1 MKNRTIVK
9 LATAT
14 IAAMACATALAEVR
28 VWKFDVGSGCW
39 SNPDNWE
46 NGVPVAGDSVRITNE
61 VSNAV
66 ITNDLG
72 AMSLGSL
79 NIYGSQAVTFGSP
92 KLTLSGGLTMRNASI
107 INCDLHITANFS
119 LRCGDR
125 PNSVKEFPQATCE
138 PTFNGDITV
147 ADGKILYITGDSGA
161 QFNGTLTGK
170 KAELKNGT
178 INWSSGQ
185 FYFNKP
191 VWFKEIAHY
200 SADQSTFWFN
210 AAGNKY
216 EKFTADYSNY
226 YFLVPGAM
234 DPDGVISFS
243 NAGGDSNAIYKG
255 YYLRADQTINRFGE
269 CTDPGSKDRHYFTAN
284 GAGKHIEVVARG
296 TADGSSYV
304 RMLDNMG
311 FTWAPTGDFTQEFL
325 NRTHTITGPLVVSNG
340 TIKMSGTCSF
350 KQVSKI
356 TVKANAKFH
365 HASTE
370 TAALN
375 NVTQVVLE
383 DGATFKVDS
392 GASNPFTKSPLFT
405 MGQNAKIEVAEG
417 ATMSV
422 GAVFLNDGTLPS
434 SGTYTGTGATGTPAT
449 WVTGAG
455 TVVVTTSGLAVWK
468 QAASGD
474 FNVAANWNDGVLPAA
489 GTVTYITA
497 KGADYTVSLDAAPAS
512 FAGGLRLS
520 NDGVHTNVLAVSA
533 AATFTNESVEVS
545 AGGRIE
551 VNDGGTFTF
560 RSSSSYGKNA
570 LAFTVRDGGSV
581 EVNGGYLNI
590 SRMLGKM
597 ALSGTAGN
605 EGVLAIRSGTCRIHS
620 DYAGD
625 GLWIHPGGR
634 LVMDGGTLDLRLYT
648 NKYSPLTMAGGV
660 MEVGGDAV
668 VLIGGGIGF
677 YFGEGTANFAGN
689 AQLSYSDT
697 IARLAICARNPND
710 VARVEFTGNSALK
723 LNGAIATYVG
733 YENPAGAKSILRQA
747 SSATSEVGAICGVG
761 ERNGY
766 GEIDVESGRLHVGSY
781 GLSIASNIH
790 DSNAPDGVR
799 PEGVVKVSGGILSID
814 GSAAGVNQ
822 GRPSYG
828 LVVGDGMAV
837 SNGVA
842 STSLHKGTL
851 EITGGVVSNHA
862 GLVSV
867 GIGKAKGFVRQ
878 TGGTFISKTL
888 GRATTIGSFG
898 GEGEWTMDGGTASVP
913 GNLFVGGCE
922 ISDWNKT
929 SSDPMYNVTSGSYG
943 RLSITNGTFSV
954 GWYAYVGKNGTGLVE
969 VGTGGVFQVGGNIDV
984 RAGGTL
990 KFVFGPEGA
999 GRIQANAGLLVDEN
1013 AKLVLDVSA
1022 YGTKPGRH
1030 KLIRAE
1036 GVLGQFDPE
1045 NVEFIG
1051 KRESMRAV
1059 IEYRNRELVCS
1070 LGSGFVMLV
1079 R

>member
-1 MKNRTIVK
+1 MKKMKYVAV
-9 LATAT
+9 L
-14 IAAMACATALAEVR
+14 IAALACATALAEVR
-28 VWKFDVGSGCW
+28 VWKVDVGSGSW

-138 PTFNGDITV
+138 PTFNGNITV

-161 QFNGTLTGK
+161 QFNGTLMGK
-170 KAELKNGT
+170 KAYLKNGT

-191 VWFKEIAHY
+191 VWFKEISHY

-210 AAGNKY
+210 SAGNKY
-216 EKFTADYSNY
+216 EKFFADYANY

-234 DPDGVISFS
+234 DPDGVISFLENS
-243 NAGGDSNAIYKG
+243 ADASAKYKG
-255 YYLRADQTINRFGE
+255 YYLRADQTINRFDGSPN
-269 CTDPGSKDRHYFTAN
+269 PGSTDRHYFTAN
-284 GAGKHIEVVARG
+284 GAGKHLEVVARG

-304 RMLDNMG
+304 RLLEDMG
-311 FTWAPTGDFTQEFL
+311 FTWAPTNNFTQEFI
-325 NRTHTITGPLVVSNG
+325 NRPHTITGPLVVSNG

-370 TAALN
+370 AAALN
-375 NVTQVVLE
+375 NVKQVTLE

-392 GASNPFTKSPLFT
+392 GASDPFTKSPLFT
-405 MGQNAKIEVAEG
+405 MGQNSKIEVAED
-417 ATMSV
+417 ATVTV
-422 GAVFLNDGTLPS
+422 GGVFLSDGTLPS
-434 SGTYTGTGATGTPAT
+434 SDTYTGTGATGTVAD
-449 WVTGAG
+449 WVSGAG
-455 TVVVTTSGLAVWK
+455 TVVVTSSGLAVWK
-468 QAASGD
+468 QAVSGD
-474 FNVAANWNDGVLPAA
+474 FNVAANWNDGVMPAA
-489 GTVTYITA
+489 GTVAYITA
-497 KGADYTVSLDAAPAS
+497 KGADYTVSIDAAPTE

-533 AATFTNESVEVS
+533 ATTFTNESMEVS
-545 AGGRIE
+545 AGGRLE
-551 VNDGGTFTF
+551 VNSGGTLTF
-560 RSSSSYGKNA
+560 RSSSSYGKNTQ
-570 LAFTVRDGGSV
+570 AFTVRDGGRV
-581 EVNGGYLNI
+581 EVNGGYLDVN
-590 SRMLGKM
+590 RMLGKM
-597 ALSGTAGN
+597 ALSGTAGD
-605 EGVLAIRSGTCRIHS
+605 EGVLAIHSGTCRIHN

-625 GLWIHPGGR
+625 GLWIYPGGR
-634 LVMDGGTLDLRLYT
+634 LMMDGGTLDLRLYT

-660 MEVGGDAV
+660 MEVGGYAV

-677 YFGEGTANFAGN
+677 YFGEGTATFSGN
-689 AQLSYSDT
+689 AQLSYSDAT
-697 IARLAICARNPND
+697 ARLAICARNPND
-710 VARVEFTGNSALK
+710 VARVEFTGDSALK

-790 DSNAPDGVR
+790 DSKAPDGVR

-814 GSAAGVNQ
+814 GSQSVTTT
-822 GRPSYG
+822 GRPNYG
-828 LVVGDGMAV
+828 LIVGDGTAV

-842 STSLHKGTL
+842 STSFHRGTL
-851 EITGGVVSNHA
+851 EISGNGVVSNMA
-862 GLVSV
+862 GFASV
-867 GIGKAKGFVRQ
+867 GLGKAKGVVRQ
-878 TGGTFISKTL
+878 TGGTFISTAT

-913 GNLFVGGCE
+913 ANLFVGGCE

-929 SSDPMYNVTSGSYG
+929 SSADIYNVTSGSKG
-943 RLSITNGTFSV
+943 RLSITNGSFSV

-990 KFVFGPEGA
+990 KFVLGPEGA
-999 GRIQANAGLLVDEN
+999 GRIHSNANMLVDEN
-1013 AKLVLDVSA
+1013 AKLVIDASA
-1022 YGTKPGRH
+1022 YGAKPGRY
-1030 KLIRAE
+1030 KLIQVE
-1036 GVLGQFDPE
+1036 GSLGEFRPE
-1045 NVEFIG
+1045 NVEIVG
-1051 KRESMRAV
+1051 YSGSLRVGVEC
-1059 IEYRNRELVCS
+1059 RNRTLSCS
-1070 LGSGFVMLV
+1070 FSGGFVMIV
-1079 R
+1079 K